1 MKIYVYCLKGV
12 KRNSI
17 IFIII
22 EIILISIS
30 IIFCVVVQRKKIIIF
45 VFVSLLRLEIISVK
59 ILG

>member
-22 EIILISIS
+22 EIILIS
-30 IIFCVVVQRKKIIIF
+30 VQYYF
-45 VFVSLLRLEIISVK
+45 PFSGPNVFNELRPEKPIKYVEWSQ
-59 ILG
+59 